1 MWWNPSG
8 SNWGGGYGH
17 FIPWD
22 DDFDVC
28 IFEEDYN
35 KAFECLTDKEKGL
48 SDGAVLQCV
57 KTDPNYY
64 LGWMKVRD
72 QRSHT
77 YPDVPWFKENGVW
90 IDLYKMVRAKAADV
104 PVMIAQEAIS
114 YLDRRFVAGGLTEE
128 EYSTQIRDG
137 QLIEKLEEAKKKR
150 AENFNFAQS
159 NSLNRNVFVIWSAS
173 KVVLEEDWVEPIR
186 TVPFEGLD
194 VTTFGKAEEYL
205 KQHYGDEYMVL
216 PPDEMRRVGLT
227 HIKW

>member
-1 MWWNPSG
+1 MRRDSLG
-8 SNWGGGYGH
+8 CKGGGGIGR

-28 IFEEDYN
+28 IFEEDYD
-35 KAFECLTDKEKGL
+35 KAIECLTDSEKGL

-77 YPDVPWFKENGVW
+77 YPDSPRFKENGVW
-90 IDLYKMVRAKAADV
+90 IDLYKMVRARAADV
-104 PVMIAQEAIS
+104 PVLVASEAID
-114 YLDRRFVAGGLTEE
+114 YLDRRLAAGGLKQE
-128 EYSTQIRDG
+128 EYDQRISSG
-137 QLIEKLEEAKKKR
+137 KLIEKLEEAR
-150 AENFNFAQS
+150 RRRTEEDSEHNCS
-159 NSLNRNVFVIWSAS
+159 VDRNVYIIWSAS
-173 KVVLEEDWVEPIR
+173 KVVLEEDWVEPLK
-186 TVPFEGLD
+186 TVTFEGVE

-205 KQHYGDEYMVL
+205 KKHYGDSYMEF

-227 HIKW
+227 RIDW